1 MKKGLILTLALVLA
15 IGLGIG
21 ITLAYLYTDTPSL
34 KNTFEYGDVNIKLE
48 ETTGTT
54 YKMIPGN
61 NIAKDPTVTVLKDSE
76 ACWLFVKVDESANFG
91 DFMTYGIADGWTPLT
106 DANADGIADNGVYY
120 REVSATTAD
129 TSFPVLNGNTVTVNA
144 DVLKSDLNAFDTDKN
159 GTLSNTEKEA
169 LPTLTFTAYAVQ
181 KANVSTVTEAW
192 ALVGTK
198 GKPIEG

>member
-21 ITLAYLYTDTPSL
+21 ITLAFIYTDTTPL
-34 KNTFEYGDVNIKLE
+34 VNTFEYGDVNIKLE
-48 ETTGTT
+48 ETTTT

-61 NIAKDPTVTVLKDSE
+61 TIAKDPTVTVLKDSE

-91 DFMTYGIADGWTPLT
+91 DFMTYGIASGWHELT
-106 DANADGIADNGVYY
+106 GVAGVSGVYY

-129 TSFPVLNGNTVTVNA
+129 TPFPVLNGNTVTVKA
-144 DVLKSDLNAFDTDKN
+144 SVLKSDLNAFDTDKN
-159 GTLSNTEKEA
+159 GTLSDTEKEA

-181 KANVSTVTEAW
+181 KANVTSVAEAW
-192 ALVGTK
+192 ALVRT
-198 GKPIEG
+198 EGVPTT